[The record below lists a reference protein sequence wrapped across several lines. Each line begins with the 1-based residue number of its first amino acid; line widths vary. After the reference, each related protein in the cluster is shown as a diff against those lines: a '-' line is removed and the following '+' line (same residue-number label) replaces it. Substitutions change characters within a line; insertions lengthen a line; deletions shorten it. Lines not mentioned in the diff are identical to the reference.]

1 MNRGSHH
8 RWCSGKKG
16 VLINLRKRCNLI
28 ALCNPIFKG
37 FVTLCIPKPIVICN
51 PALSY
56 FAIFKTIGLCHPSF
70 SYFVISI
77 FYRCVYQ
84 KSSQTSEIFFYKQQ
98 LFTSTWQIGKHS
110 LNSLNR
116 LTLVYIAINNFLV
129 SR

>member
-1 MNRGSHH
+1 MKDFFDLLMNRGSHH

-56 FAIFKTIGLCHPSF
+56 FAIFKPIALCHPSLL
-70 SYFVISI
+70 YFVISM

-84 KSSQTSEIFFYKQQ
+84 KLLKLQRSSFRNS
-98 LFTSTWQIGKHS
+98 
-110 LNSLNR
+110 NSLQA
-116 LTLVYIAINNFLV
+116 LGKLASTH
-129 SR
+129 